1 MTGPAMEK
9 VVGRLVPRYEVDEH
23 DSAVRAVRLVRAMT
37 RLGLTQ
43 TALAEMLDVD
53 VKTPHRWVVGKTR
66 VPLVVVLYLELQL
79 LGGEHEGANG
89 TDHAGG

>member
-9 VVGRLVPRYEVDEH
+9 VVGSLVRYAFDEH
-23 DSAVRAVRLVRAMT
+23 DSAIRSVRLVKAMT

-43 TALAEMLDVD
+43 TGLAEMLDVD
-53 VKTPHRWVVGKTR
+53 VKTPHRWVAGKTR
-66 VPLVVVLYLELQL
+66 VPLVVVLYLEL

-89 TDHAGG
+89 PDHAGG